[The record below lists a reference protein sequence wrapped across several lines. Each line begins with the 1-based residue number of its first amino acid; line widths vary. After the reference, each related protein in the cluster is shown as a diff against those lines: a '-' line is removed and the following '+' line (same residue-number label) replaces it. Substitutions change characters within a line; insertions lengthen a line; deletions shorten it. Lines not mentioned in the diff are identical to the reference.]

1 MCRFVIGIE
10 FLGYFGYIVCDRM
23 VYQYKDHDIL
33 ILPVKKAD
41 CFLYKVDT
49 KSHSTKDSRSNFTT
63 IGYLVWDS
71 KSWRSPSMAL
81 CTGLLKN
88 RSNELFTASNSNT
101 PPLSKS
107 RHLLAEK
114 LPFSTNKGDQLI
126 QV

>member
-10 FLGYFGYIVCDRM
+10 FLGYFGSIVYDRM

-33 ILPVKKAD
+33 ILPLKKAD

-71 KSWRSPSMAL
+71 KSWRSSL
-81 CTGLLKN
+81 HG
-88 RSNELFTASNSNT
+88 
-101 PPLSKS
+101 PLHWFIKKQ
-107 RHLLAEK
+107 E
-114 LPFSTNKGDQLI
+114 
-126 QV
+126 